1 MVDIFLS
8 TIKRLVG
15 YVAVGVAMMVPLLP
29 LYIGKGE
36 TIGRGEGNL
45 SANFCNLHKPLA
57 GTIIIGGTQVS
68 NEAGLRNTCSCDASA
83 AKKITLLP
91 EPWTKILRHTGT
103 GSGYATCTEY

>member
-36 TIGRGEGNL
+36 TI
-45 SANFCNLHKPLA
+45 
-57 GTIIIGGTQVS
+57 
-68 NEAGLRNTCSCDASA
+68 
-83 AKKITLLP
+83 AKEIYQPTFAIFTNRSL
-91 EPWTKILRHTGT
+91 EQ
-103 GSGYATCTEY
+103 